1 MIMATFKGKKVKNME
16 KYNTILSALTTFFD
30 VNDDLRNELNNLSIK
45 EHGKSLNELIE
56 LCAKDSV
63 NLPDSD
69 YNEYLNYLNELNK
82 EPHSISEMD
91 EMYSFIYDF

>member
-1 MIMATFKGKKVKNME
+1 MTTFKGKKVKNME

-30 VNDDLRNELNNLSIK
+30 VNDDLRNELNNLSIE

-63 NLPDSD
+63 KLPDSD
-69 YNEYLNYLNELNK
+69 YNEYLSYLNELNK